1 MDEFQRELER
11 KKQKWEE
18 NIRKQNEEKKQKE
31 LELKK
36 QLADQKK
43 HKELQKLEEL
53 KRQTEAILEEERQRM
68 EVLKK
73 QKQIAA
79 ENPSVLS
86 SINASNSKNKPQQN
100 DISQEKNKNR
110 WLDQS
115 QDTMIND
122 DGESQYNILESLIQ
136 QNDKDL
142 DKFNSQDLIDQ
153 KNLNDYNKVDNQTVN
168 QSQNINQNPTQI
180 DIEQNEF
187 VNRFDNNQDEEDDFN
202 EETIPQ
208 KEFARVIQEQQQLYV
223 NLDESV
229 QINQSSQKTSI
240 MQDSLMNSGDFKV
253 KSQKYQQPFQ
263 VTKSSQ
269 KEDIEDVQNDIK
281 FVNNS
286 SQVFNYEPRQSQNQQ
301 SKQKNIQNI
310 SDNISQLQQEVNY
323 SKKMV
328 NSKNFDK
335 KQDQQQKKL
344 LGRKEEFLI
353 KMQIEEQMKKMSK
366 VQQEKKLK
374 SEEEFMRKKQEVL
387 AQVLGKKVQ
396 PPSLLQQQQPIQNQV
411 IYEQQ
416 ERVEQDNSQSISIQE
431 SLKQEQ
437 SSQHLNSARSSNQ
450 IEESSLNDRDS
461 EYDEDQHVELH
472 NPDKFGVTSHFGV
485 GKPSYQQ
492 MNQQNFM
499 QPIQQSK
506 LLSNLDGSPLTNTVL
521 DNDSELYKYSSEDT
535 SSKNNNQDQRPS
547 RIQSASSKNRQEYYN
562 KYQMNMSVQSQ
573 DFDTLYQHGRTQ
585 DLQELNA
592 RLSQT
597 QSQFRENTKPFAPQ
611 FDEISYGEDHLRKSS
626 QNSFAQNNSTSIKE
640 DSNLNKSK
648 NSKILTFG
656 KEKNQSKAPIDYSS
670 SMVHIES
677 SLGPE
682 NKQKSSDQDYL
693 DELPEELKEYE
704 RQLLAQLDEQL
715 DEEEYYLEDNQDEDQ
730 YSPEQDKL
738 LQSKRQMDALD
749 SKFKVSLGG
758 PLPKQSVD
766 MSQTSSSND
775 PTNDPLKE
783 FYELQKKMDE
793 SKIQAQDDR
802 DDFYDQFDQDQ
813 TNALN
818 QEQDEDDEYKEDFYN
833 QNQSSDEENQDNNN
847 NSAQDIT
854 QPSPVLQKGIALD
867 FGMDEGTIKERKL
880 KKFEELKQR
889 KLQEMEERK
898 QQMRDKSGDRTA
910 SGMVGRRQN
919 LQQKVDKSP
928 IREKSPINT
937 KKQSSP
943 FGQKNNRDKSPVIQ
957 SKITPKSQ
965 AVQNPKMIRR
975 PAVNNDCEEEKDLI
989 QVSQSKLNHL
999 QNNNQPLQANVPYH
1013 LLRKQQQRQD
1023 ELQPTPKQTPT
1034 QNPASKKNFAKNSNK
1049 KIIKNSIQVILGGET
1064 NKQIREEVLKVI
1076 DETDHTYYVVMF
1088 RGNLGRQD
1096 YKALYSH
1103 DGSGQAEKIHG
1114 PSTVPEVLFDHMI
1127 EKFYRYDS
1135 GNKVFKEL
1143 TGIKGFTLTTDAIA
1157 LHKKYKQKVG
1167 SNILY

>member
-31 LELKK
+31 LDRKK
-36 QLADQKK
+36 QLAEQKK
-43 HKELQKLEEL
+43 QKELQKLEEL

-73 QKQIAA
+73 QKENAA
-79 ENPSVLS
+79 AQNISVLS
-86 SINASNSKNKPQQN
+86 SINASNQKKRLKQN
-100 DISQEKNKNR
+100 DISQEKSKNR
-110 WLDQS
+110 WLNQS

-122 DGESQYNILESLIQ
+122 DGESQYNMLESLIQ
-136 QNDKDL
+136 QNDNNRHL
-142 DKFNSQDLIDQ
+142 DKLNNQDLIEQ
-153 KNLNDYNKVDNQTVN
+153 KNLNDYNKVDNEPVN
-168 QSQNINQNPTQI
+168 QSQNLNQNPTQN
-180 DIEQNEF
+180 DIEQNEYL
-187 VNRFDNNQDEEDDFN
+187 NRFDNEQDEEEDFN

-240 MQDSLMNSGDFKV
+240 
-253 KSQKYQQPFQ
+253 
-263 VTKSSQ
+263 
-269 KEDIEDVQNDIK
+269 I
-281 FVNNS
+281 
-286 SQVFNYEPRQSQNQQ
+286 
-301 SKQKNIQNI
+301 
-310 SDNISQLQQEVNY
+310 
-323 SKKMV
+323 
-328 NSKNFDK
+328 KNFDK
-335 KQDQQQKKL
+335 QQDQQQKKL
-344 LGRKEEFLI
+344 LGRKEEFLM

-396 PPSLLQQQQPIQNQV
+396 PPSVLQQQQPIQNQV

-416 ERVEQDNSQSISIQE
+416 ERVEQENSQNISMQE
-431 SLKQEQ
+431 SLRQEQ
-437 SSQHLNSARSSNQ
+437 SSQNLHSARSSNQ

-472 NPDKFGVTSHFGV
+472 NPDKFGVTSHFGA

-506 LLSNLDGSPLTNTVL
+506 LLSNLDGSPQTNTIL

-535 SSKNNNQDQRPS
+535 SSKNNNLDQRPS
-547 RIQSASSKNRQEYYN
+547 RIQSASSKNRQEYYD

-573 DFDTLYQHGRTQ
+573 DFDTLYQHGRTK

-626 QNSFAQNNSTSIKE
+626 QNSFAQNNASSIKE

-648 NSKILTFG
+648 NSNILTFG
-656 KEKNQSKAPIDYSS
+656 KDDNNQR
-670 SMVHIES
+670 
-677 SLGPE
+677 PE
-682 NKQKSSDQDYL
+682 NKQRSSDQDYI

-704 RQLLAQLDEQL
+704 RQLLAQLDEHL
-715 DEEEYYLEDNQDEDQ
+715 DEEEYYLEDNQDENQ

-818 QEQDEDDEYKEDFYN
+818 QDQDEDDEYKEDFDN
-833 QNQSSDEENQDNNN
+833 QNQSSDEEDQDNNN

-854 QPSPVLQKGIALD
+854 QPSPVMQKGIALD
-867 FGMDEGTIKERKL
+867 FGLDEGTIKERKL

-910 SGMVGRRQN
+910 SGMVGRKQIQ
-919 LQQKVDKSP
+919 QQKVDKSP

-943 FGQKNNRDKSPVIQ
+943 FVQKNNRDKSPVIQ
-957 SKITPKSQ
+957 TKITPKSQ

-975 PAVNNDCEEEKDLI
+975 PAAHNDCEEEKDLTE
-989 QVSQSKLNHL
+989 VSQSKLNHL

-1013 LLRKQQQRQD
+1013 LLRKQQQRQ
-1023 ELQPTPKQTPT
+1023 EEQQPTPKQTPT

-1076 DETDHTYYVVMF
+1076 DETDYTYYIVMF

-1157 LHKKYKQKVG
+1157 LHKKYNQKVG